1 MRDLTDVSQ
10 AVEPFAARKVDIG
23 LVRAN
28 AVLRE
33 SFTASAIAFPI
44 KLLLGGRSWGSVR
57 AGM

>member
-10 AVEPFAARKVDIG
+10 AVDPFALRKVDMG
-23 LVRAN
+23 LVRASV
-28 AVLRE
+28 VLRE

-44 KLLLGGRSWGSVR
+44 KLLPGGSSWGSVR